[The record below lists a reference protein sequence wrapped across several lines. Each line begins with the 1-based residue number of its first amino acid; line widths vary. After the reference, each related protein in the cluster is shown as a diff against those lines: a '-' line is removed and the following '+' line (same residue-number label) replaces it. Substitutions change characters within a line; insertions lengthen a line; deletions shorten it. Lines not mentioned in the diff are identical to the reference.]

1 MFPLFTDDHH
11 NRQQHAHNSNH
22 CDCLQ
27 NNTTVTIINDLDN
40 SETEFLTKHPE
51 ANQNLSKCLNN
62 TKNMKCSESNKM
74 LSDTVDTNN
83 EEYSKGDTKKLSES
97 ASYTVILR
105 EHENKHHGH
114 SHAHGHV
121 HSAPKTMSNVV
132 WMVVMGDGLHN
143 FTDGMAIGAA
153 FAGSLAGGFS
163 TAVAV
168 FCHELPHEIGEY
180 F

>member
-1 MFPLFTDDHH
+1 M
-11 NRQQHAHNSNH
+11 
-22 CDCLQ
+22 
-27 NNTTVTIINDLDN
+27 
-40 SETEFLTKHPE
+40 
-51 ANQNLSKCLNN
+51 
-62 TKNMKCSESNKM
+62 
-74 LSDTVDTNN
+74 
-83 EEYSKGDTKKLSES
+83 
-97 ASYTVILR
+97 ILR

-114 SHAHGHV
+114 SHTHGHV

-168 FCHELPHEIGEY
+168 FCHELPHEIGNLLRIDSIMY
-180 F
+180 IN